1 MSIGGE
7 VRAGNVP
14 WGVIIT
20 NPLGNDEV
28 PESKLSQTENKPEG
42 ALTWQPESLGLG
54 LSISIERKRQ
64 TREKS
69 GMKTS
74 GLETDIGIDF

>member
-1 MSIGGE
+1 M
-7 VRAGNVP
+7 P
-14 WGVIIT
+14 K
-20 NPLGNDEV
+20 
-28 PESKLSQTENKPEG
+28 SKHCQTENKPEG

-54 LSISIERKRQ
+54 LSNSIESKRQ

-74 GLETDIGIDF
+74 GLETDIRIDF

>member
-7 VRAGNVP
+7 VRAGNVS

-20 NPLGNDEV
+20 NPLRNDE
-28 PESKLSQTENKPEG
+28 LSQTENKPEG

-54 LSISIERKRQ
+54 FSNSIESKRQ

-74 GLETDIGIDF
+74 GLETDIRIDF